1 MAAFAIAAV
10 AQECNGSECNTD
22 EISVLQ
28 VNLQK
33 LSSDAKQQAQSA
45 GQSQDRTTEKAAAL
59 VQSKE
64 EEGSAYEERSAENEE
79 EQELSAGEEEEE
91 EQSAGEE
98 EEAAAEG
105 ESKDRRIHGREKG
118 RAGSRAHAKDKPYQM
133 AQAHYGVHAKSHGHA
148 QKGTQKKGMFAARSR
163 AHAKSFSLRDLQ
175 SKARMWRRLTVVA
188 TKLAAASKARAEAKA
203 KTGGQSAASVLSYMI
218 RTQQKLAAETTRVRV
233 YAEKRVLIWKKVAA
247 SKRSQKARDLGR
259 IRMAQWQVVVNHAK
273 QLENASRNTMAR
285 AVAVGSAIVKK
296 GSATEAHVA
305 KAHNMGMP
313 SSSSQLANRKAT
325 SYVSQ
330 QLQDHM
336 PVIGDRRR

>member
-105 ESKDRRIHGREKG
+105 ESKDR
-118 RAGSRAHAKDKPYQM
+118 GSRGTEEGSAHSHAHAKDKPHQM
-133 AQAHYGVHAKSHGHA
+133 AEAHSGVHAKSHAHA
-148 QKGTQKKGMFAARSR
+148 QKGTEKKATVAARSR
-163 AHAKSFSLRDLQ
+163 VSAKSALLRQKLKKEFQ
-175 SKARMWRRLTVVA
+175 AIGKEFAIVA
-188 TKLAAASKARAEAKA
+188 KKLEAASKAHSE
-203 KTGGQSAASVLSYMI
+203 QSLASVSSYMI
-218 RTQQKLAAETTRVRV
+218 RNHQKLAAEATKVRV
-233 YAEKRVLIWKKVAA
+233 DAEKMVSMWKKIAA
-247 SKRSQKARDLGR
+247 SKHSQKVRD
-259 IRMAQWQVVVNHAK
+259 QWQAFVDDVK
-273 QLENASRNTMAR
+273 ELEDDWRKIMA
-285 AVAVGSAIVKK
+285 
-296 GSATEAHVA
+296 
-305 KAHNMGMP
+305 ML
-313 SSSSQLANRKAT
+313 SSSSQLANRIT
-325 SYVSQ
+325 R
-330 QLQDHM
+330 H
-336 PVIGDRRR
+336 